1 MSTEEQSEQPARTPR
16 RPIAFFHAG
25 DAQPLGAETMASES
39 VDEAVVEGLS
49 RLAGLQ
55 IARGLGEMNLL
66 LFKETGCS
74 GDEGFSLVYLWF
86 KSGYVLPP
94 HSHNGNCLYY
104 VIGGE
109 LHIGNKIL
117 RKGDGM
123 FVPAGSVYTY
133 EAGAEGVEV
142 LEFRNATRFNIEL
155 KGNEAGRWDRVAS
168 AFRQR
173 AAIWETETLPPSE
186 RKSP

>member
-1 MSTEEQSEQPARTPR
+1 MSRPR
-16 RPIAFFHAG
+16 SIAFFQAS
-25 DAQPLGAETMASES
+25 DATSLGSETMATA
-39 VDEAVVEGLS
+39 DMDGAVQAGLS

-55 IARGLGEMNLL
+55 VTRGLGEMNLL

-109 LHIGNKIL
+109 LHIGNRIL

-123 FVPAGSVYTY
+123 FVPAGCAYTY
-133 EAGAEGVEV
+133 EAGPEGVEV

-155 KGNEAGRWDRVAS
+155 KGNEGGRWDRVAA
-168 AFRQR
+168 AFRER

-186 RKSP
+186 RNRK